1 MNFCRYRFP
10 NGPSRG
16 EICGTPLIATCDRS
30 KSSELTEFRGTE
42 WTKKNPQKIM
52 LYPTAEEQS
61 DLCFWH
67 QRCNSADVVGKETK
81 I

>member
-16 EICGTPLIATCDRS
+16 EICGTPLIATCDRL
-30 KSSELTEFRGTE
+30 KPSELTEFRGTE
-42 WTKKNPQKIM
+42 WIKKNPQKMM
-52 LYPTAEEQS
+52 LYPTAEEQEN
-61 DLCFWH
+61 LCFWH
-67 QRCNSADVVGKETK
+67 QRKHTEYKIGRETK